1 HGHFLYGR
9 FCAFARF
16 ATWPDSSPSCGG
28 CEAGCGR
35 CGRRMSLRYQNRR
48 GRVNP
53 TYYCQRQATEYGG
66 ALCQQIPGGCVDQA
80 ISRLVVEALT
90 HEAVEVALA
99 VYEELG
105 RQHDELATI
114 HRDRIQRARHEADLA
129 EPQFLLANPQNRPPA
144 A

>member
-66 ALCQQIPGGCVDQA
+66 ALCQHLPGGCVDQA
-80 ISRLVVEALT
+80 VSRLAIEALT

-99 VYEELG
+99 GYEELG
-105 RQHDELATI
+105 RQHEGFATI
-114 HRDRIQRARHEADLA
+114 HPNRL
-129 EPQFLLANPQNRPPA
+129 EPAPPNA
-144 A
+144 GLHHPPLH